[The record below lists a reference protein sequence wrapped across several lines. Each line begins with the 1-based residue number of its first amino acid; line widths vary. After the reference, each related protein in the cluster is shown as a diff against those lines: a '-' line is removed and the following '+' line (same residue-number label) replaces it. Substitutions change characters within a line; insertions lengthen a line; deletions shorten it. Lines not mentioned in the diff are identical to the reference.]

1 MLHTYKHNKV
11 DRRFLITIG
20 IFIVLLVLLFVLHV
34 GLGTVW
40 ISPKDVISALFNRPA
55 AEYQRWIV
63 WNLRLPRS
71 LIAMYAG
78 AMLGLAGSIMQALT
92 RNPLAEPSLTGVTS
106 GSILGIVC
114 WLGSFPL
121 AAKYEEIIPFAALAG
136 GMLTVV
142 MMYLVTRR
150 MRDNPFVLILKGI
163 IMSAV
168 LSSIASLILL
178 QNQEQL
184 PTVMLWMIGSLNA
197 KVWQDWFTIWPW
209 AVVSLPLGIA
219 CYRAANVLQL
229 GEEVPI
235 GLGFRL
241 QRTRILLFVVSALL
255 TAGAVSVAGAIS
267 FIGLIGP
274 HIARRL
280 VGQDSV
286 RVFPTSVLV
295 GGCLL
300 LFADMLAQ
308 SVTIGI
314 GGKGSGLP
322 VGALTAM
329 LGAPF
334 FLYLLRRSRR

>member
-1 MLHTYKHNKV
+1 MVPTFNKF
-11 DRRFLITIG
+11 DRRFMLTVGVFMVILI
-20 IFIVLLVLLFVLHV
+20 LLFILHV

-40 ISPKDVISALFNRPA
+40 ISPSDVIFALMNHPV

-71 LIAMYAG
+71 LIAVCAG
-78 AMLGLAGSIMQALT
+78 AMLGLAGAIMQALT

-114 WLGSFPL
+114 WLGLFPD
-121 AAKYEEIIPFAALAG
+121 AVKYDGIIPFAALIG
-136 GMLTVV
+136 GMGTVV
-142 MMYLVTRR
+142 LMFIVTRR
-150 MRDNPFVLILKGI
+150 LNDNPFVLILKGI
-163 IMSAV
+163 IMSAI
-168 LSSIASLILL
+168 LSSITSLVLL
-178 QNQEQL
+178 RDQEQL

-197 KVWQDWFTIWPW
+197 KVWQDWYTLWPW
-209 AVVSLPLGIA
+209 AAVALPLGLA
-219 CYRAANVLQL
+219 CFRGANVLQL
-229 GEEVPI
+229 GDEVSI
-235 GLGFRL
+235 GLGFNI
-241 QRTRILLFVVSALL
+241 QRTRLLLFIVSAVL

-286 RVFPTSVLV
+286 RVFPVSVLV
-295 GGCLL
+295 AACLL
-300 LFADMLAQ
+300 LFADVLAQ
-308 SVTIGI
+308 SVTIGFD
-314 GGKGSGLP
+314 GKGSGLP

-334 FLYLLRRSRR
+334 FLYLLRRKNW